1 MMILVYWRYTP
12 SFPVMYL
19 VVLGVLLL
27 ASTLTHSVNLDEGAF
42 SKHASYDPCYDED
55 RPRRCLPDFV
65 NAAFGMPVVASS
77 TCGQRSLERLCDV
90 QQVRPRCVQCDE
102 GNPRKR
108 YPPSALTDVNNSNNV
123 TCWRS
128 EPLRSPAS
136 INDPPDNVTL
146 TLSLGKKY
154 ELTYISL
161 TFCPGTIKPDS
172 IAIYKSA
179 DFGKSWQAFQFY
191 SSQCRRVY
199 GRPNRA
205 TITRANEQEARC
217 TDAHRHGGESGIGGA
232 GPSVSRIAFSTLE
245 GRPSAP
251 DFDSSPVLQDWVTAT
266 DVRIVFHRHQMP
278 PEDSFEDP
286 WYLLHSSAQVPQ
298 ASFRRQP
305 RDLEDEQN
313 ASEQEEFPVPS
324 TTPDYQSEEA
334 PQVRSQ
340 SNASEPVNSSIK
352 PPAEVLS
359 VGRTGSSTRQQPHH
373 HYAVSDFAVGGRC
386 KCNGHAFRCVPMG
399 KESEVSCDC
408 KHNTAGRDCERCKPF
423 HFDRPWGRANARD
436 ANECKACNCNGH
448 ARRCRFN
455 MELYKMSGRIS
466 GGVCLSCRHATTGR
480 HCHYCR
486 EGFYRDATKP
496 ISHRKVC
503 KACDCH
509 PIGSSGKTCNH
520 TTGQCPCKDGVTG
533 LTCNRCARGYQQSRS
548 HIAPC
553 IKIPR
558 VINMVHSQNTAPE
571 ESHQYAVSSGNH
583 EPEAPSYRMHAGRE
597 CGKCKISTKR
607 LNLNKFCKRDYAIMA
622 KVIGKDTKPDN
633 GITKGS
639 TGSGSIGPNQHP
651 YQQPYQPPS
660 RRYRN
665 SPPEDAV
672 VQFHLSVQKVFKRS
686 RNPVSPLAKASKW
699 SDVPY
704 IVSAH
709 DLDCRCPK
717 LKVHRSYLILGNDSE
732 GPTGMLGVGPRSI
745 LIEWRDEWHRRLR
758 KFQRQADRTCH

>member
-1 MMILVYWRYTP
+1 MVFPVSWRYNLTL
-12 SFPVMYL
+12 PVMYL
-19 VVLGVLLL
+19 LVLGALLL
-27 ASTLTHSVNLDEGAF
+27 ASTPTHAVKLDEGTF
-42 SKHASYDPCYDED
+42 SKHAAYDPCYDED

-65 NAAFGMPVVASS
+65 NGAFGMPVVASS
-77 TCGQRSLERLCDV
+77 TCGQRTLERLCDV
-90 QQVRPRCVQCDE
+90 QQVRPRCVQCDD

-108 YPPSALTDVNNSNNV
+108 YPPTALTDVNNSNNV

-179 DFGKSWQAFQFY
+179 DYGKSWQPFQFY

-217 TDAHRHGGESGIGGA
+217 TDAHRHGGESGIGGT

-286 WYLLHSSAQVPQ
+286 WYLLHSSAQVP

-305 RDLEDEQN
+305 RDLEEEQN
-313 ASEQEEFPVPS
+313 VSEQEEFPTLS

-352 PPAEVLS
+352 PPAELLPS
-359 VGRTGSSTRQQPHH
+359 GRSGSSTRQQPHH

-386 KCNGHAFRCVPMG
+386 KCNGHAFRCIPIG

-486 EGFYRDATKP
+486 EGYYRDATKP

-571 ESHQYAVSSGNH
+571 ENHQYAVSSGNH
-583 EPEAPSYRMHAGRE
+583 EPEAPSYRMHAGR
-597 CGKCKISTKR
+597 GKVRKVQNQHKAAKSKQVLQKR
-607 LNLNKFCKRDYAIMA
+607 LRNNGQSDRKGHETRQRNHERQHRQRQHRPQPTPVPATVPTTVAAI
-622 KVIGKDTKPDN
+622 
-633 GITKGS
+633 
-639 TGSGSIGPNQHP
+639 
-651 YQQPYQPPS
+651 
-660 RRYRN
+660 
-665 SPPEDAV
+665 
-672 VQFHLSVQKVFKRS
+672 
-686 RNPVSPLAKASKW
+686 
-699 SDVPY
+699 
-704 IVSAH
+704 
-709 DLDCRCPK
+709 PK
-717 LKVHRSYLILGNDSE
+717 LTTRGRRGPVPSKRAKGVQAKPQSRQPAGQSVEMVGRTVHRQR
-732 GPTGMLGVGPRSI
+732 TRSG
-745 LIEWRDEWHRRLR
+745 LSMS
-758 KFQRQADRTCH
+758 KAQST

>member
-1 MMILVYWRYTP
+1 MFGGVGVSVGSLVALLSVLCVTPASPGILDGP
-12 SFPVMYL
+12 L
-19 VVLGVLLL
+19 DGGVF
-27 ASTLTHSVNLDEGAF
+27 A
-42 SKHASYDPCYDED
+42 KHASYDPCYDED

-65 NAAFGMPVVASS
+65 NAALGMPIVASS
-77 TCGQRSLERLCDV
+77 TCGQRGPERLCDIASGHP
-90 QQVRPRCVQCDE
+90 RPRCLQCDASS
-102 GNPRKR
+102 PRKR
-108 YPPSALTDVNNSNNV
+108 YPPVALTDVNNSNNV

-128 EPLRSPAS
+128 EPLRSAAS

-154 ELTYISL
+154 ELTYVSL
-161 TFCPGTIKPDS
+161 TFCPGATKPDS

-179 DFGKSWQAFQFY
+179 DFGKSWQPFQFY
-191 SSQCRRVY
+191 SPQCRRVY

-217 TDAHRHGGESGIGGA
+217 TDAHRHGGAEPGGPGA
-232 GPSVSRIAFSTLE
+232 SRIAFSTLD

-266 DVRIVFHRHQMP
+266 DVRVVFHRHQMP
-278 PEDSFEDP
+278 PDDSSEESWFRQNGSP
-286 WYLLHSSAQVPQ
+286 QVPP
-298 ASFRRQP
+298 SFRRQP
-305 RDLEDEQN
+305 RDLPEGELT
-313 ASEQEEFPVPS
+313 ASS
-324 TTPDYQSEEA
+324 TTSDFLSQDLFSSSSSSSSSISSTWQPQQPTTPA
-334 PQVRSQ
+334 P
-340 SNASEPVNSSIK
+340 ASSATIK
-352 PPAEVLS
+352 PPPSPHRASSLS
-359 VGRTGSSTRQQPHH
+359 RLFH

-386 KCNGHAFRCVPMG
+386 KCNGHASRCLPAG
-399 KESEVSCDC
+399 KEGELSCDC

-436 ANECKACNCNGH
+436 SNECKVCNCNGH

-520 TTGQCPCKDGVTG
+520 TTGQCPCKDGVAG

-558 VINMVHSQNTAPE
+558 VISMVHPQNTAPE
-571 ESHQYAVSSGNH
+571 GHQPHHHQHHQHHYHKSAGGGGGDPDAS
-583 EPEAPSYRMHAGRE
+583 SYRTDAGR
-597 CGKCKISTKR
+597 GKVRKVQNRHK
-607 LNLNKFCKRDYAIMA
+607 AA
-622 KVIGKDTKPDN
+622 KSEQVLQKGLRDN
-633 GITKGS
+633 GQGDRKG
-639 TGSGSIGPNQHP
+639 NQDRQRKP
-651 YQQPYQPPS
+651 QKPRQ
-660 RRYRN
+660 RT
-665 SPPEDAV
+665 
-672 VQFHLSVQKVFKRS
+672 SVP
-686 RNPVSPLAKASKW
+686 PVSAGGTSAPGPAKPRSG
-699 SDVPY
+699 DRGGRNRGQ
-704 IVSAH
+704 VS
-709 DLDCRCPK
+709 PK
-717 LKVHRSYLILGNDSE
+717 RAEGVQAKPKSRQPTGQRDEMGGGAVHRE
-732 GPTGMLGVGPRSI
+732 RART
-745 LIEWRDEWHRRLR
+745 RLSLP
-758 KFQRQADRTCH
+758 KNQSQ